1 MEPDR
6 RELLC
11 GVCAFAVACTGPGSP
26 MATPADGSPVD
37 TDTSPVP
44 SDPGF
49 DPCVEPGTAA
59 EGWVEIPFA
68 DEPQLR
74 DLYGFA
80 YLRIDNVSIVIAQVE
95 QDCFVALERPCSH
108 EGEPIEY
115 RPSRN
120 GFVCPRHGALYAWD
134 GEVIGGPAPLPLPS
148 LPCGVR
154 GDSLWIRV

>member
-11 GVCAFAVACTGPGSP
+11 GVCALAVACSGP
-26 MATPADGSPVD
+26 ATPSETPTDGVPGD
-37 TDTSPVP
+37 TGETDTPTP
-44 SDPGF
+44 GGF
-49 DPCVEPGTAA
+49 DPCIEPGTAA

-74 DLYGFA
+74 DLHGFA
-80 YLRIDNVSIVIAQVE
+80 YLTLSGRSIVIAQVE

-108 EGEPIEY
+108 EGVAIEY

-120 GFVCPRHGALYAWD
+120 GFVCPRHGRSMPGAA
-134 GEVIGGPAPLPLPS
+134 
-148 LPCGVR
+148 R
-154 GDSLWIRV
+154 